1 MTYYEKTILISIL
14 RGIFRYITHH
24 KTISSKEVNDIGRGI
39 DDLEKAMTKKL
50 NYHRYCSQE

>member
-39 DDLEKAMTKKL
+39 DDLEKAMTK
-50 NYHRYCSQE
+50 